1 DLDNDGIEDLFL
13 TANDGE
19 TFPLFRALGKS
30 LFADATYASGI
41 GSQTLART
49 GWSTGAFDFNNDG
62 RKDLFAA
69 CGAIDDNVEEFAHR
83 PSRQRNLI
91 LANAGARKFIDVS
104 GQAGTDFQRAA
115 LHRGAAFG
123 DLDGDG
129 RVDAVVT
136 RIGEP
141 AALLRNTSANRNHYL
156 AIRLR

>member
-1 DLDNDGIEDLFL
+1 
-13 TANDGE
+13 
-19 TFPLFRALGKS
+19 
-30 LFADATYASGI
+30 
-41 GSQTLART
+41 
-49 GWSTGAFDFNNDG
+49 DG

-129 RVDAVVT
+129 RGDAVVT

-141 AALLRNTSANRNHYL
+141 AAIFQNTSANRNHYL
-156 AIRLR
+156 AIRLRGRVSNRDGIGAMIHVTGASKREQWNRVTTAVGYGSSSDRTAFFGMGDDMAASIEVI